1 MNNLQFD
8 SFQKFLV
15 SIGTILLIAPLF
27 AFQYLLSGAY
37 DVIISSEE
45 YSNLSDISLNLLSV
59 RVNYLDSAFK
69 YEPYICLLL
78 MIIGLGLIIL
88 GCIRWYKIQV
98 HIDDNLKYEHDT
110 KKLSGGCGQKVGL
123 VMQPGQLFVRIPHS

>member
-59 RVNYLDSAFK
+59 RVKYLDSAFK
-69 YEPYICLLL
+69 YGPYI
-78 MIIGLGLIIL
+78 
-88 GCIRWYKIQV
+88 YV
-98 HIDDNLKYEHDT
+98 YY
-110 KKLSGGCGQKVGL
+110 
-123 VMQPGQLFVRIPHS
+123 